1 MTLNTRKFKNQLSDN
16 LTTPITNYFQ
26 KDINNI
32 KFLLGS
38 LKQLQSS
45 VQHLQGATKGVSHY
59 LDSAKH
65 DVEQW
70 QFKSQPRLEK
80 IQQIIDKM
88 K

>member
-1 MTLNTRKFKNQLSDN
+1 MQR
-16 LTTPITNYFQ
+16 
-26 KDINNI
+26 
-32 KFLLGS
+32 
-38 LKQLQSS
+38 
-45 VQHLQGATKGVSHY
+45 LQGATKGVSHY
-59 LDSAKH
+59 LDSAKY